1 MSNVAVMLPLPA
13 SRVNLRT
20 DPGADASTR
29 GVGVTRMPLA
39 RFLGDS
45 DVSLALHAPTV
56 VVGSVVDVVVVDEVV
71 VVGSVVDVAVVGS
84 VVDVV
89 VVEEVVV
96 VGSVVDVV
104 VVDTEKEDVFP
115 LSSVASSTGT
125 CDTWS
130 CQVLRFL

>member
-1 MSNVAVMLPLPA
+1 M
-13 SRVNLRT
+13 
-20 DPGADASTR
+20 
-29 GVGVTRMPLA
+29 
-39 RFLGDS
+39 
-45 DVSLALHAPTV
+45 SLALHAPTV

>member
-1 MSNVAVMLPLPA
+1 
-13 SRVNLRT
+13 
-20 DPGADASTR
+20 
-29 GVGVTRMPLA
+29 
-39 RFLGDS
+39 
-45 DVSLALHAPTV
+45 
-56 VVGSVVDVVVVDEVV
+56 
-71 VVGSVVDVAVVGS
+71 
-84 VVDVV
+84 VV